1 MKVSTVL
8 VQPPSLAAQ
17 LEGKAI
23 KAFAERFKENLDKN
37 MQQQKEKPE
46 QVSVE
51 ESFQEAQSS
60 IDLLI

>member
-37 MQQQKEKPE
+37 LQQQEEKPE

-51 ESFQEAQSS
+51 EPFQETQSS
-60 IDLLI
+60 IDLLV

>member
-1 MKVSTVL
+1 MKASTVL

-37 MQQQKEKPE
+37 IQQQKEKLE

-51 ESFQEAQSS
+51 ESFQEVQSS